1 MLLINGRWEVSD
13 GGTCLRRNMLGE
25 GVDNNNKKNDHPI
38 ENNYKDYDDG
48 DDDEGAPS
56 AWPRAEA
63 DI

>member
-1 MLLINGRWEVSD
+1 MLLIYGRWEVSD

-25 GVDNNNKKNDHPI
+25 CVYNKKKDQPI
-38 ENNYKDYDDG
+38 LMTMIEDYDDG

-56 AWPRAEA
+56 AWPWAEA